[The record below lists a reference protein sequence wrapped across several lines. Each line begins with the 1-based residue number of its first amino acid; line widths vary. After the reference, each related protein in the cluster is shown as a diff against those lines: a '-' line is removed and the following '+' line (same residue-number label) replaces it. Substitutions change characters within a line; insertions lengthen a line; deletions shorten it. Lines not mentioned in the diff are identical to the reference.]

1 MRVDVGLDALADPDF
16 RAAAGDDVQGGEIL
30 RDADRVVV
38 RQQGDAGGQP
48 DAFGLASDPGEEDLR
63 DGHDEAGE
71 MMLVADQRVEAER
84 FDGQQIFHDM
94 GVPLILRRPDSGH
107 RIGPVIAQTAQPD
120 LHDPLSCL
128 ANRII
133 RGN

>member
-48 DAFGLASDPGEEDLR
+48 DAFGLA
-63 DGHDEAGE
+63 
-71 MMLVADQRVEAER
+71 
-84 FDGQQIFHDM
+84 
-94 GVPLILRRPDSGH
+94 
-107 RIGPVIAQTAQPD
+107 
-120 LHDPLSCL
+120 
-128 ANRII
+128 NRI
-133 RGN
+133 RGGN